1 MAFSA
6 DGNTMVAAM
15 FGGKTDADQAGRT
28 ALIDL
33 NTQKITSTII
43 SGGAHRHAVRLRTG
57 ADVFAVSDMAKNR
70 VYFIENYKKVDETKV
85 FSNPNTI
92 VESPDGKYLYVSC
105 RGHNN
110 PKSFLIK
117 GPDFGK
123 VMVIDL
129 ATRKVVEEI
138 EGGNQ
143 PTGLDVSPDG
153 KYIVSTDFLDH
164 AMRVYERIP

>member
-1 MAFSA
+1 
-6 DGNTMVAAM
+6 M
-15 FGGKTDADQAGRT
+15 FGGKSDSDQAGGT

-33 NTQKITSTII
+33 GTQKITKTII
-43 SGGAHRHAVRLRTG
+43 AGGAHRHAVRLRTG
-57 ADVFAVSDMAKNR
+57 KDVFAVSDMAKSR
-70 VYFIENYKKVDETKV
+70 VYFIENYKKVAETKV

-129 ATRKVVEEI
+129 STRKVIEEI

-153 KYIVSTDFLDH
+153 KYVVSTDFLDH
-164 AMRVYERIP
+164 AMRVYERSQ